1 MGNVL
6 CNCTKNNSSD
16 KPFIEYSSPIE
27 NVWEPNGTI
36 KNFKP
41 PERKFSYTNL
51 RFINKLI

>member
-6 CNCTKNNSSD
+6 CACAKNNSSD

-36 KNFKP
+36 KNLKP